1 MDPTGLTNRELVQ
14 IALTAGDQSD
24 AYWGAVRELQKRGA
38 PDVFELSSQLCAA
51 NEPHAREVGLDV
63 LGQLGY
69 ERGRPFLAESL
80 PIAFRLGVDAEPL
93 VRRSAL
99 AALGNLGD
107 PQSLSFLI
115 SYMSDPDAGIR
126 LVVAQ
131 AIPSVL
137 EDRPQPEGIQA
148 LIQLSDDSDQE
159 IRDWA
164 TFGLGSLVNLDSD
177 EIRDALSRRLDDP
190 EGDTAGEA
198 LVGLARRRDLNIV
211 ARVDSLLQAEEVGNL
226 TVEAAG
232 ELADRTFVPSLQRL
246 EHIGWAKGDPR
257 GWLLEKALIAC
268 RTGIPMNEDER
279 PIA

>member
-1 MDPTGLTNRELVQ
+1 MGLSGLTNRDLVQ
-14 IALTAGDQSD
+14 TALTADGESD

-38 PDVFELSSQLCAA
+38 PDVFELSSQLCDGG
-51 NEPHAREVGLDV
+51 EPHARKLGLDV

-69 ERGRPFLAESL
+69 ERGRPFLDESL
-80 PIAFRLGVDAEPL
+80 PVAFRLAVDADPL

-107 PQSLSFLI
+107 PQSLSVLV
-115 SYMSDPDAGIR
+115 SHMADPDARIR

-131 AIPSVL
+131 AIPPVFADS
-137 EDRPQPEGIQA
+137 PQAEGVQA
-148 LIQLSDDSDQE
+148 LIQLSDDSDKE
-159 IRDWA
+159 VRDWA
-164 TFGLGSLVNLDSD
+164 TFGLGSLSDLDSD
-177 EIRDALSRRLDDP
+177 EIRNALSRRLDDL

-198 LVGLARRRDLNIV
+198 LVGLARRRDPKIV
-211 ARVDSLLQAEEVGNL
+211 LRVDALLQAEVVGNL

-246 EHIGWAKGDPR
+246 KRTGWAEGDPR

-279 PIA
+279 PTV